1 MSLSAAVRLRYKLAA
16 GSTAV
21 VLGAGLIV
29 TGLGQQ
35 AAAESGGPADVPLA
49 ATVPGSALPVD
60 EEGVQSPSPSHTATP
75 SRKPSSSPAVRK
87 TPKPASTTKKA
98 ASVSG
103 TGSPVTGVVDALL
116 KHINAA
122 RADEG
127 LPALKLDTELSRAST
142 LHNQRMI
149 DGCGL
154 SHQCDGEAGIGD
166 RFIGVEFRTAG
177 ENIGFGSSKAGA
189 AAMIEAANG
198 LTDSMLAEVAPN
210 DGHRKNLLNED
221 FTRIGLSVIR
231 DSQGRT
237 WMTQDFVG

>member
-1 MSLSAAVRLRYKLAA
+1 MSLSAAARFRYKLAA

-21 VLGAGLIV
+21 VVGAGLIV
-29 TGLGQQ
+29 NGLGQQ
-35 AAAESGGPADVPLA
+35 AAAETGGPADVPLA
-49 ATVPGSALPVD
+49 AAPGTALPVD
-60 EEGVQSPSPSHTATP
+60 EEVVESPSPSHKATP
-75 SRKPSSSPAVRK
+75 SRKPSASPAVKK
-87 TPKPASTTKKA
+87 TPKPTSTTKKV

-103 TGSPVTGVVDALL
+103 TGSTATGVVDAVL

-127 LPALKLDTELSRAST
+127 LAALKLDADLSKAST
-142 LHNQRMI
+142 LHNQLMI

-177 ENIGFGSSKAGA
+177 ENIGFGSSKSGA
-189 AAMIEAANG
+189 AAMIEAADG

-210 DGHRKNLLNED
+210 DGHRKNLLNKD
-221 FTRIGLSVIR
+221 FTRIGLSVVR
-231 DSQGRT
+231 DSEGRT